1 MFEQNSSGWMD
12 MLQIFH
18 AKSIV
23 LLILSKLHWTSYLFR
38 IWKGECFC
46 CFHCSLLCHVPT
58 FNSPLILSSCSMCWC
73 NMRRE
78 ILQHSSWEFI
88 IMQGSL
94 DVGNVVRL
102 KTKINNNKKKTKNWA
117 KPCDKHDCNNDLKT
131 SHFNLLSSVFRVV
144 LTIIWDYWVFRHNVP
159 AAGKFGFYSYLQC
172 QTGLIWF
179 FTCSTFALQSFG
191 AHASAKSWHCNFVRF
206 PFPDIVFT

>member
-58 FNSPLILSSCSMCWC
+58 FNSPLILSACSMCWC

-102 KTKINNNKKKTKNWA
+102 KTKINKKKTKLRTEQHPVTNMTVIMIW
-117 KPCDKHDCNNDLKT
+117 KCHT
-131 SHFNLLSSVFRVV
+131 SICSVLFSELFLPLSETTEFSGITCLQQENLAFTPTYSVR
-144 LTIIWDYWVFRHNVP
+144 WD
-159 AAGKFGFYSYLQC
+159 
-172 QTGLIWF
+172 
-179 FTCSTFALQSFG
+179 
-191 AHASAKSWHCNFVRF
+191 
-206 PFPDIVFT
+206 